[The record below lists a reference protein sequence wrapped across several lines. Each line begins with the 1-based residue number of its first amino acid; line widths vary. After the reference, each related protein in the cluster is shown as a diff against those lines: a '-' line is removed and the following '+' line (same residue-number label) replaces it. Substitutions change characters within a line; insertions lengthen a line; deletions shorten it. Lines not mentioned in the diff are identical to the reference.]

1 MFLENLKK
9 KEILIF
15 IIFIFFVS
23 SCAIKERLTAKP
35 VVTYVEKPPELLLQD
50 ANRYMLKKN
59 FLAAAETFE
68 EIDKQH
74 PYSKLAK
81 KSNIMA
87 AYAYYLEK
95 DYISGIFTIDRFI
108 NLYPADK
115 FMPYALYLKG
125 LSYFERINN
134 IS

>member
-9 KEILIF
+9 KGILIF

-59 FLAAAETFE
+59 FIAAAETFE

-74 PYSKLAK
+74 HNYHKLSFHIRA
-81 KSNIMA
+81 I
-87 AYAYYLEK
+87 
-95 DYISGIFTIDRFI
+95 
-108 NLYPADK
+108 LYCMSL
-115 FMPYALYLKG
+115 F
-125 LSYFERINN
+125 
-134 IS
+134 